1 MPEEIHDEKHKLL
14 QGNDRYGKREHAR
27 VAPAYAE
34 KAFLRLRLAL
44 RKEEISEQKKQKKE
58 VGGTLLRFPPC
69 PLSALKL
76 HKFSF
81 NN

>member
-1 MPEEIHDEKHKLL
+1 LNTNSKQAGAQKLL
-14 QGNDRYGKREHAR
+14 LLSFK
-27 VAPAYAE
+27 
-34 KAFLRLRLAL
+34 
-44 RKEEISEQKKQKKE
+44 KEKKQKKE

-81 NN
+81 NNLFCLTSRTDLFA